1 MTNRTLG
8 NLIFIV
14 NKKQK
19 IIIDGIL
26 FVHYNYPKESALE
39 KAVIEH
45 ADHIFGRRAF
55 FLPKKRLSTHS
66 GTLSIP
72 DGFVLDFGKQ
82 CWHVVEVELSS
93 HDPYKHI
100 LPQLTKF
107 YNSLQG
113 RPRMRQELV
122 DIFYNYFR
130 QNPLE
135 NARLREILGD
145 NEIFRT
151 IRDIVIHSEPR
162 IVIIVDDVTAQL
174 REAIIAMPQQPQIL
188 RFETYIRADI
198 MDPRIHLHLFDSLA
212 DEGETAV
219 YEKAATPYPEKI
231 SESDL
236 ARLAKENRYLDK
248 VLKYFNKKVDED
260 RETTTQWFF
269 YKYILQTLI
278 EVGGQAKRSKI
289 IEIVFQKT
297 QPFLRKGDY
306 EAIPSGA
313 IRWSNRVAWAG
324 LDLSLAGCIER
335 EHGAWK
341 ITPLGEKVYEVK
353 SAERF

>member
-1 MTNRTLG
+1 
-8 NLIFIV
+8 
-14 NKKQK
+14 
-19 IIIDGIL
+19 
-26 FVHYNYPKESALE
+26 
-39 KAVIEH
+39 
-45 ADHIFGRRAF
+45 
-55 FLPKKRLSTHS
+55 
-66 GTLSIP
+66 
-72 DGFVLDFGKQ
+72 
-82 CWHVVEVELSS
+82 
-93 HDPYKHI
+93 
-100 LPQLTKF
+100 
-107 YNSLQG
+107 
-113 RPRMRQELV
+113 
-122 DIFYNYFR
+122 
-130 QNPLE
+130 
-135 NARLREILGD
+135 
-145 NEIFRT
+145 
-151 IRDIVIHSEPR
+151 
-162 IVIIVDDVTAQL
+162 
-174 REAIIAMPQQPQIL
+174 
-188 RFETYIRADI
+188 

-219 YEKAATPYPEKI
+219 YEKAAIPYPEKI

-306 EAIPSGA
+306 KTIPSGA

-324 LDLSLAGCIER
+324 LDLSLAGCIEIG
-335 EHGAWK
+335 HGIWR

>member
-1 MTNRTLG
+1 MTNSTLG
-8 NLIFIV
+8 DLIFIV

-26 FVHYNYPKESALE
+26 FVPYNYPKESALE

-55 FLPKKRLSTHS
+55 FLPKRRLSTHS

-82 CWHVVEVELSS
+82 CWHVVEAELSS

-122 DIFYNYFR
+122 DIFYDYFR

-151 IRDIVIHSEPR
+151 IRDIVIHSEPK

-174 REAIIAMPQQPQIL
+174 REAMIAMPQQPQIL

-212 DEGETAV
+212 DEGGAV
-219 YEKAATPYPEKI
+219 YEKTATPYPEKI

-260 RETTTQWFF
+260 CETTTQWFF
-269 YKYILQTLI
+269 YKYILQTLL

-324 LDLSLAGCIER
+324 LDLSLAGCIEIG
-335 EHGAWK
+335 HGIWR